1 MTNGTQRGSIPCIT
15 QTYRKQLWVLF
26 FKIFWKHLVY
36 LQVHTIRNNNHLYG
50 LNIISFKLNVFSIKN
65 WFFFSLLSVMRFLVN
80 YSVTSLFAFIKSQNY
95 NQPQRTFLAID
106 GIRRLRT
113 GRVTR
118 RNETSVSFSQ
128 WYSMSYK

>member
-1 MTNGTQRGSIPCIT
+1 M
-15 QTYRKQLWVLF
+15 
-26 FKIFWKHLVY
+26 
-36 LQVHTIRNNNHLYG
+36 
-50 LNIISFKLNVFSIKN
+50 
-65 WFFFSLLSVMRFLVN
+65 FFFSLLSVMRFLVN

-95 NQPQRTFLAID
+95 NKPQRTFLAID

-128 WYSMSYK
+128 WYSMSYKWYLKVKDKVEKHKTFLLTKVLLWQYLSFFFLINIFLSKLYNVMTYHFSTMSLHFKKYF

>member
-1 MTNGTQRGSIPCIT
+1 M
-15 QTYRKQLWVLF
+15 
-26 FKIFWKHLVY
+26 
-36 LQVHTIRNNNHLYG
+36 
-50 LNIISFKLNVFSIKN
+50 FSIKN
-65 WFFFSLLSVMRFLVN
+65 WVFSLLSVMRFLVN
-80 YSVTSLFAFIKSQNY
+80 YSVTSLFAFIKNQNY

-113 GRVTR
+113 VTR